1 MADEKNY
8 NDGNREYRSDLF
20 SMLLNEKEYALDVY
34 NAVNN
39 SDYDNPD
46 DIEIITLEHGVSLS
60 IRNDAS
66 FVLDMSVNYY
76 EHQSTYNPN
85 MPLRN
90 LIYFV
95 EDVRRKVEK
104 EERNLFG
111 KTKIKIPTP
120 HFVVFYNG
128 EEKRPEVEI
137 QKLSTSFCKET
148 DEPELEVICKVYNI
162 NPGNNKELLKKTEV
176 LRSYAYIV
184 ENIRD
189 KSKTMSL
196 KDAIHTTIDDCISKG
211 VLCEFLSKNRR
222 KVEKVM
228 NLDFT
233 FERQLELTRKE
244 ARELGREIGLEEGL
258 EEGRAEGRAKGR
270 EEGRAEGLVEGRAEG
285 LVEGRIASVL
295 SLLKKGKIT
304 LSEATEELGIDET
317 EIQELLQK
325 DNS

>member
-1 MADEKNY
+1 
-8 NDGNREYRSDLF
+8 
-20 SMLLNEKEYALDVY
+20 
-34 NAVNN
+34 
-39 SDYDNPD
+39 
-46 DIEIITLEHGVSLS
+46 
-60 IRNDAS
+60 
-66 FVLDMSVNYY
+66 
-76 EHQSTYNPN
+76 
-85 MPLRN
+85 
-90 LIYFV
+90 
-95 EDVRRKVEK
+95 
-104 EERNLFG
+104 
-111 KTKIKIPTP
+111 
-120 HFVVFYNG
+120 
-128 EEKRPEVEI
+128 
-137 QKLSTSFCKET
+137 
-148 DEPELEVICKVYNI
+148 
-162 NPGNNKELLKKTEV
+162 
-176 LRSYAYIV
+176 
-184 ENIRD
+184 
-189 KSKTMSL
+189 MSL

-270 EEGRAEGLVEGRAEG
+270 EEGRAEGRAKGREEGRAEGLVEGREEGRAEG

>member
-1 MADEKNY
+1 MP
-8 NDGNREYRSDLF
+8 EYSP
-20 SMLLNEKEYALDVY
+20 Y
-34 NAVNN
+34 
-39 SDYDNPD
+39 
-46 DIEIITLEHGVSLS
+46 T
-60 IRNDAS
+60 
-66 FVLDMSVNYY
+66 
-76 EHQSTYNPN
+76 
-85 MPLRN
+85 
-90 LIYFV
+90 
-95 EDVRRKVEK
+95 
-104 EERNLFG
+104 
-111 KTKIKIPTP
+111 
-120 HFVVFYNG
+120 
-128 EEKRPEVEI
+128 
-137 QKLSTSFCKET
+137 
-148 DEPELEVICKVYNI
+148 ELEVICKVYNI

-270 EEGRAEGLVEGRAEG
+270 EEGRAEGRAKGREEGRAEG

>member
-1 MADEKNY
+1 MADDKNY

-39 SDYDNPD
+39 SEYDNPD

-66 FVLDMSVNYY
+66 FVLDMSANYY

-95 EDVRRKVEK
+95 EDIRRKVEK
-104 EERNLFG
+104 EDRNLFG
-111 KTKIKIPTP
+111 KAKIKIPTP

-162 NPGNNKELLKKTEV
+162 TPGNNRELLKKTEV

-184 ENIRD
+184 ENVKD
-189 KSKTMSL
+189 KIKTMSL
-196 KDAIHTTIDDCISKG
+196 KDAIHTTIDECISKG
-211 VLCEFLSKNRR
+211 ILSDFLSKNRR

-233 FERQLELTRKE
+233 FERQIELTRKE
-244 ARELGREIGLEEGL
+244 ERELGRTE
-258 EEGRAEGRAKGR
+258 GR
-270 EEGRAEGLVEGRAEG
+270 EEGRIE
-285 LVEGRIASVL
+285 SVL
-295 SLLKKGKIT
+295 SLLRKGKIT
-304 LSEATEELGIDET
+304 LSEAAEEIGTDEDKVK
-317 EIQELLQK
+317 ELLG
-325 DNS
+325 N

>member
-244 ARELGREIGLEEGL
+244 ARDLGREIGL
-258 EEGRAEGRAKGR
+258 
-270 EEGRAEGLVEGRAEG
+270 
-285 LVEGRIASVL
+285 
-295 SLLKKGKIT
+295 
-304 LSEATEELGIDET
+304 
-317 EIQELLQK
+317 
-325 DNS
+325 

>member
-1 MADEKNY
+1 MADDKNY

-39 SDYDNPD
+39 SEYDNPD

-66 FVLDMSVNYY
+66 FVLDMSANYY

-95 EDVRRKVEK
+95 EDIRRKVEK
-104 EERNLFG
+104 EDRNLFG
-111 KTKIKIPTP
+111 KAKIKIPTP

-162 NPGNNKELLKKTEV
+162 TPGNNRELLKKTEV

-184 ENIRD
+184 ENVKD
-189 KSKTMSL
+189 KIKTMSL
-196 KDAIHTTIDDCISKG
+196 KDAIHTTIDECISKG
-211 VLCEFLSKNRR
+211 ILSDFLSKNRR

-244 ARELGREIGLEEGL
+244 ERELGRTE
-258 EEGRAEGRAKGR
+258 GR
-270 EEGRAEGLVEGRAEG
+270 EEGRIE
-285 LVEGRIASVL
+285 SVL
-295 SLLKKGKIT
+295 SLLRKGKIT
-304 LSEATEELGIDET
+304 ISEAAEEIGTDEDKVK
-317 EIQELLQK
+317 ELLG
-325 DNS
+325 N